1 MKKQSKPKVAFFD
14 FPQYEKT
21 LAGKLVGRYL
31 KGEFGDPLLLSPYI
45 ASLPYALDRIAARD
59 ELNKALE
66 KGVVIC
72 NRYIP
77 SNIGHQAS
85 KLPEDKRDEFI
96 SWLEQMEYGELKLPK
111 PTLVIYLY
119 VPVEISSHLVEKK
132 EARAYIGGES
142 AKGAKDGHEKD
153 MEYQQKVI
161 DEIKVLYHD
170 YGIREIHIED
180 DNFTFNHDLVRELC
194 GKLKENN
201 LNITWTCPNG
211 VRLDTLTEDLLLTM
225 KEAGLYFISVGIESG
240 SDKILRDMKKNL
252 TTAKIREKIELIKRC
267 GLGVSG
273 FFIIGY
279 PTETKEDMMDTIN
292 FAISLDLKRALF
304 SLFKPFPGVEITN
317 ELIRRGEW
325 KNVSDEEWARFVL
338 ADAVYAPPGF
348 TLKEM
353 KKLRLMALLRFY
365 FRPKIVVG
373 FLLDIKGFNHWLVV
387 LKRMYSWLYKVK

>member
-1 MKKQSKPKVAFFD
+1 MGLKHKFIVIEGGDGAGKGTQAKLLVDRLSKETKVAFFD

-161 DEIKVLYHD
+161 DVYTKISKERNDWKLINCVEDGRLLSVE
-170 YGIREIHIED
+170 EIH
-180 DNFTFNHDLVRELC
+180 
-194 GKLKENN
+194 
-201 LNITWTCPNG
+201 
-211 VRLDTLTEDLLLTM
+211 
-225 KEAGLYFISVGIESG
+225 
-240 SDKILRDMKKNL
+240 DKIMR
-252 TTAKIREKIELIKRC
+252 
-267 GLGVSG
+267 
-273 FFIIGY
+273 
-279 PTETKEDMMDTIN
+279 
-292 FAISLDLKRALF
+292 
-304 SLFKPFPGVEITN
+304 
-317 ELIRRGEW
+317 
-325 KNVSDEEWARFVL
+325 
-338 ADAVYAPPGF
+338 
-348 TLKEM
+348 
-353 KKLRLMALLRFY
+353 
-365 FRPKIVVG
+365 IV
-373 FLLDIKGFNHWLVV
+373 K
-387 LKRMYSWLYKVK
+387 S